1 MSKNN
6 SLDAYYEDQRRVNA
20 LIGPACVPLPT
31 TLENVSRNRL
41 LRVNAGLRYL
51 LIEVIPKITDEQQ
64 HREVSLWVNGIYD
77 ITRLEE
83 ADAEVRNAPASAK

>member
-1 MSKNN
+1 MHKEIN
-6 SLDAYYEDQRRVNA
+6 LDAYYDDQRRVNA
-20 LIGPACVPLPT
+20 LIGPTCAPLPT

-41 LRVNAGLRYL
+41 LRANAGLRYL

-83 ADAEVRNAPASAK
+83 ADAGIQP